1 LRGSAVAAF
10 FLFGQEVMSPQVGEV
25 DLAGAENMGFSARRS
40 NVADGYEYR
49 MTGKINR
56 QEIN

>member
-56 QEIN
+56 Q